1 MSSITYIYDDSE
13 NILVKMYLEFG
24 GKPDNHGLELA
35 KFLNSYFEKQG
46 HLKME
51 KLSANLVCKFLKKQP
66 GYAMIISPSDKSVYC
81 EWEYHIYSGGS
92 VKISDL
98 NKEYES
104 NWINNDFENIC
115 LKNIF

>member
-1 MSSITYIYDDSE
+1 MSSITYVYDESE

-35 KFLNSYFEKQG
+35 KFLNSYFEKRG
-46 HLKME
+46 NLEME
-51 KLSANLVCKFLKKQP
+51 KLSANLVSKFLKKQP

-81 EWEYHIYSGGS
+81 EWEYHIYPGI

-98 NKEYES
+98 NKEYEA
-104 NWINNDFENIC
+104 NWMNKDFENIC
-115 LKNIF
+115 LKGLF